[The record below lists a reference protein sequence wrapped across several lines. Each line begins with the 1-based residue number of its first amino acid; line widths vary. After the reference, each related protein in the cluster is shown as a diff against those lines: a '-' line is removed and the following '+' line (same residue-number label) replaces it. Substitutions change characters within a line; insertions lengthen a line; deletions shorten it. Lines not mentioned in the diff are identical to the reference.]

1 MLSGKNINYW
11 ISLDFITIFSSGMKM
26 IKNFTKLNSIIQQ
39 KSSISTKI
47 WNLQKL
53 NTLDL
58 QSLVALLNLNKPKEL
73 SMMYR
78 FQVKL
83 IILNKI
89 CSNFVPTGST
99 SGMSVISF
107 IIKKQLIS
115 PLNNKNILVK
125 NFIGKRNTVVR
136 IT

>member
-1 MLSGKNINYW
+1 MLFGKNINYW
-11 ISLDFITIFSSGMKM
+11 IFLDFITIFSSGMKM

-47 WNLQKL
+47 WNLPKL

-78 FQVKL
+78 FQVKP

>member
-1 MLSGKNINYW
+1 MLFGKNINYW
-11 ISLDFITIFSSGMKM
+11 IFLDFITIFSSGMKM

-47 WNLQKL
+47 WNLPKL
-53 NTLDL
+53 NTLGL
-58 QSLVALLNLNKPKEL
+58 QNLVALLNLNKPKEL

>member
-26 IKNFTKLNSIIQQ
+26 IKNSTKLNSIIPQ
-39 KSSISTKI
+39 KLSISMKI

-58 QSLVALLNLNKPKEL
+58 LSLAALMNLNKPREL

-89 CSNFVPTGST
+89 CSNFVPTDST

-115 PLNNKNILVK
+115 PQNNKNILVK